1 MYLDSNI
8 FISPLVYEG
17 SRKAANAK
25 RILGMVERG
34 DMVGYT
40 STQTWDEIVW
50 VVRKLLGKADSVQA
64 GEKCHQAS
72 RGPKGAD
79 SRGLGGESKLKGK
92 QMANHYPERGEG
104 ESEGMNGIVEGE
116 HKLMYP
122 SWWEVL
128 KRFWIWIR
136 QKVKAR
142 RPTKVNN
149 GITDANQSSR

>member
-1 MYLDSNI
+1 VYLDSNI

-50 VVRKLLGKADSVQA
+50 EVRKLLGKADSVQA

-79 SRGLGGESKLKGK
+79 SRGLGENLS
-92 QMANHYPERGEG
+92 
-104 ESEGMNGIVEGE
+104 
-116 HKLMYP
+116 
-122 SWWEVL
+122 
-128 KRFWIWIR
+128 
-136 QKVKAR
+136 
-142 RPTKVNN
+142 
-149 GITDANQSSR
+149 

>member
-64 GEKCHQAS
+64 GEKCHQAP
-72 RGPKGAD
+72 RGPKGVD
-79 SRGLGGESKLKGK
+79 SRGLGENLSRRENKWLTIF
-92 QMANHYPERGEG
+92 QNAARG
-104 ESEGMNGIVEGE
+104 N
-116 HKLMYP
+116 
-122 SWWEVL
+122 
-128 KRFWIWIR
+128 
-136 QKVKAR
+136 QKA
-142 RPTKVNN
+142 
-149 GITDANQSSR
+149 